1 MMLIRQHIS
10 RGWKRLH
17 ADLLALAQTASN
29 RPDGAS
35 ENLIGA
41 TDLYKILGGHR
52 IWFDAEE
59 WRGFLETL
67 CPSQPAPMLQPC
79 TLDLRRL
86 VQEVGRATGGERR
99 KVQADVLVLDSPLN
113 QRDER
118 SRSVSRGTQGE
129 YQTPV
134 STMLFKQ
141 VQADLDVICE
151 ALAPSETI
159 SIFKVTREKIAQ

>member
-17 ADLLALAQTASN
+17 ADLLALAQSASN
-29 RPDGAS
+29 PPDGA
-35 ENLIGA
+35 NKIGA
-41 TDLYKILGGHR
+41 TDVYKILGAHR

-67 CPSQPAPMLQPC
+67 SPLQPAPMLQPC

-86 VQEVGRATGGERR
+86 VQEVGKATGAERR
-99 KVQADVLVLDSPLN
+99 KANADVLVLDSPLN
-113 QRDER
+113 QRDESFR
-118 SRSVSRGTQGE
+118 SASQGSPGGFQTLVSR
-129 YQTPV
+129 
-134 STMLFKQ
+134 MLFKQ

-159 SIFKVTREKIAQ
+159 SIFKVM